1 MSAGVGRRSSILPYN
16 DNARTE
22 FSPIWHTIVTG
33 FGNHDPGKGRYNQ
46 QRSLW
51 NPLHPG
57 CRWAQHL
64 RSNRKD
70 HQELIEAVKQV
81 VQQDMSY
88 RCVYPTLMRSSRV
101 ISIRIR
107 S

>member
-1 MSAGVGRRSSILPYN
+1 MNGEEI
-16 DNARTE
+16 
-22 FSPIWHTIVTG
+22 
-33 FGNHDPGKGRYNQ
+33 RYNQ

-57 CRWAQHL
+57 RRWAQHL

-88 RCVYPTLMRSSRV
+88 RCVYPTRMRSSRV